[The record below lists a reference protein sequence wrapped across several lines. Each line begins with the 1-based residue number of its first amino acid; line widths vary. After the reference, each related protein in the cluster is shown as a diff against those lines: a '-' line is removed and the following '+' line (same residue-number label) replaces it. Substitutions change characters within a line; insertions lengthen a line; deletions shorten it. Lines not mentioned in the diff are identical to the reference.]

1 MIKIY
6 TYKRILNYKILL
18 LSLSLFLFYG
28 LVDFDFRTDKS
39 NQLEIYRQELA
50 KIEKDILDTKS
61 AITLNSEQLKNYS
74 TQVSAVADLL
84 KKVQPDTL
92 KEERAMILM
101 DEQLKKVNDKLL
113 KIKAKFGARA
123 IWLYKNGENYE
134 SDLLFSSKSLN
145 DFYVRLAYLE
155 KATKIRKSEIEK
167 IRKEQKVLQEAK
179 RIMTLS
185 YGQKMKVI
193 ETKAEDKQSLM
204 EKKIQF
210 ENKVK
215 SLKYRVDEL
224 ERRKDFLEKNI
235 NQIEF
240 QLSDKFFDHYVTL
253 DQNVTYDGQA
263 ISTLKGKLIVP
274 VLSTYIL
281 KDFGLGFDI
290 NHRIYSYNTGID
302 VSIAKGSEVKAVAS
316 GTVETIIF
324 IPLYGTMVFIN
335 HGEGFKSV
343 YGVVEN
349 IKVKQGDIVK
359 AGSVIATTSEN
370 ENGQSF
376 HFELWRWSR
385 ALDPKQWVKVN

>member
-1 MIKIY
+1 MSFSI
-6 TYKRILNYKILL
+6 
-18 LSLSLFLFYG
+18 FLFCG

-74 TQVSAVADLL
+74 AQVSAVADLL

-101 DEQLKKVNDKLL
+101 DAQLKKVNEKLL
-113 KIKAKFGARA
+113 NIKAKFGARV

-134 SDLLFSSKSLN
+134 SELLFSSKSLN

-185 YGQKMKVI
+185 YGQKMKII
-193 ETKAEDKQSLM
+193 EGKSEDKQTLM

-210 ENKVK
+210 ETKVK

-224 ERRKDFLEKNI
+224 ARRKDFLTKNI
-235 NQIEF
+235 EAIESR
-240 QLSDKFFDHYVTL
+240 LSDKSFDHYVTL
-253 DQNVTYDGQA
+253 DQTVNYDGQPV
-263 ISTLKGKLIVP
+263 STLKGKLILP
-274 VLSTYIL
+274 VLSTFIM
-281 KDFGLGFDI
+281 KDFGLGF
-290 NHRIYSYNTGID
+290 NYNNRIYSYNTGID
-302 VSIAKGSEVKAVAS
+302 VSISKGSEVKAIAS
-316 GTVETIIF
+316 GTVESIIF
-324 IPLYGTMVFIN
+324 MPMYGNVVFIN

-343 YGVVEN
+343 YGVIEN
-349 IKVKQGDIVK
+349 IKVKPGDIVK
-359 AGSVIATTSEN
+359 AGNVIAYTSEN

-385 ALDPKQWVKVN
+385 ALDPKQWIKVN

>member
-1 MIKIY
+1 
-6 TYKRILNYKILL
+6 
-18 LSLSLFLFYG
+18 LSFSIFLFCG

-61 AITLNSEQLKNYS
+61 AITLNSEQLKNY
-74 TQVSAVADLL
+74 TAQVSAVADLL
-84 KKVQPDTL
+84 KRVQPDTL
-92 KEERAMILM
+92 REERALILM

-113 KIKAKFGARA
+113 KIKAKFGARV

-134 SDLLFSSKSLN
+134 SELLFSSKSLN

-185 YGQKMKVI
+185 YAQKMKVI
-193 ETKAEDKQSLM
+193 EGKSEDKQTLM
-204 EKKIQF
+204 EKKIQL
-210 ENKVK
+210 ESKVK

-224 ERRKDFLEKNI
+224 ERRKDFLNKNVSLI
-235 NQIEF
+235 ENQ
-240 QLSDKFFDHYVTL
+240 LADKSFDRYVTL
-253 DQNVTYDGQA
+253 DQTVNYEGQPV
-263 ISTLKGKLIVP
+263 STLKGKLIVP

-281 KDFGLGFDI
+281 KDFGLGFDF
-290 NHRIYSYNTGID
+290 NYKIYTYNTGID

-316 GTVETIIF
+316 GTVESVIF
-324 IPLYGTMVFIN
+324 MPLYGNIIFIN
-335 HGEGFKSV
+335 HGEGIKSV
-343 YGVVEN
+343 YAILEN

-359 AGSVIATTSEN
+359 AGNVIAYTSDN
-370 ENGQSF
+370 EYGQAF

-385 ALDPKQWVKVN
+385 ALDPKQWIKVN

>member
-1 MIKIY
+1 MSFSI
-6 TYKRILNYKILL
+6 
-18 LSLSLFLFYG
+18 FLFCG

-61 AITLNSEQLKNYS
+61 AIALNSEQLKNYT

-92 KEERAMILM
+92 KEERALILM

-113 KIKAKFGARA
+113 KIKAKFGARV

-134 SDLLFSSKSLN
+134 SELLFSSKSLN

-179 RIMTLS
+179 RIMTMS

-193 ETKAEDKQSLM
+193 ESKSEDKQTLM

-224 ERRKDFLEKNI
+224 ERRKDFLSKNI
-235 NQIEF
+235 SSIEN
-240 QLSDKFFDHYVTL
+240 QLSDKTFDNYVTL
-253 DQNVTYDGQA
+253 DQTVNYDGQPV
-263 ISTLKGKLIVP
+263 STLKGKLITP
-274 VLSTYIL
+274 VLSTYVL
-281 KDFGLGFDI
+281 KDFGLGFDV

-302 VSIAKGSEVKAVAS
+302 VSIAKGSEVKAIAS
-316 GTVETIIF
+316 GTVESVIF
-324 IPLYGTMVFIN
+324 MPLYGNVIFIN

-343 YGVVEN
+343 YAILEN
-349 IKVKQGDIVK
+349 IKVKPGDAVK
-359 AGSVIATTSEN
+359 AGNVIAYTSDN

-385 ALDPKQWVKVN
+385 ALDPKQWIKVN

>member
-1 MIKIY
+1 MSFSI
-6 TYKRILNYKILL
+6 
-18 LSLSLFLFYG
+18 FLFCG

-61 AITLNSEQLKNYS
+61 AITLNSEQLKNY
-74 TQVSAVADLL
+74 TAQVSAVADLL
-84 KKVQPDTL
+84 KRVQPDTL
-92 KEERAMILM
+92 REERALILM

-113 KIKAKFGARA
+113 KIKAKFGARV

-134 SDLLFSSKSLN
+134 SELLFSSKSLN

-185 YGQKMKVI
+185 YAQKMKVI
-193 ETKAEDKQSLM
+193 EGKSEDKQTLM
-204 EKKIQF
+204 EKKIQL
-210 ENKVK
+210 ESKVK

-224 ERRKDFLEKNI
+224 ERRKDFLNKNVSLI
-235 NQIEF
+235 ENQ
-240 QLSDKFFDHYVTL
+240 LADKSFDRYVTL
-253 DQNVTYDGQA
+253 DQTVNYEGQPV
-263 ISTLKGKLIVP
+263 STLKGKLIVP

-281 KDFGLGFDI
+281 KDFGLGFDF
-290 NHRIYSYNTGID
+290 NYKIYTYNTGID

-316 GTVETIIF
+316 GTVESVIF
-324 IPLYGTMVFIN
+324 MPLYGNIIFIN
-335 HGEGFKSV
+335 HGEGIKSV
-343 YGVVEN
+343 YAILEN

-359 AGSVIATTSEN
+359 AGNVIAYTSDN
-370 ENGQSF
+370 EYGQAF

-385 ALDPKQWVKVN
+385 ALDPKQWIKVN

>member
-1 MIKIY
+1 MSFSI
-6 TYKRILNYKILL
+6 
-18 LSLSLFLFYG
+18 FLFCG

-61 AITLNSEQLKNYS
+61 AIALNSEQLKNYS
-74 TQVSAVADLL
+74 AQVSAVADLL

-92 KEERAMILM
+92 KEERALILM
-101 DEQLKKVNDKLL
+101 DAQLKKVNDKLL
-113 KIKAKFGARA
+113 KIKAKFGARV

-134 SDLLFSSKSLN
+134 SELLFSSKSLN

-193 ETKAEDKQSLM
+193 EGKSEDKQTLM

-210 ENKVK
+210 ETKVK

-224 ERRKDFLEKNI
+224 DRRKDFLTKNI
-235 NQIEF
+235 AAIENQ
-240 QLSDKFFDHYVTL
+240 LADKSFDHYVTL
-253 DQNVTYDGQA
+253 DQTVNYDGQPV
-263 ISTLKGKLIVP
+263 STLKGKLIVP
-274 VLSTYIL
+274 VLSTFIM
-281 KDFGLGFDI
+281 KDFGLGF
-290 NHRIYSYNTGID
+290 NYNNRIYSYNTGID
-302 VSIAKGSEVKAVAS
+302 VSISKGSEVKAIAS
-316 GTVETIIF
+316 GIVESIIF
-324 IPLYGTMVFIN
+324 MPMYGNVVFIN

-343 YGVVEN
+343 YGIIEN
-349 IKVKQGDIVK
+349 IKVKPGDVVK
-359 AGSVIATTSEN
+359 AGNVIAYTSEN

-376 HFELWRWSR
+376 HFEFWRWSR
-385 ALDPKQWVKVN
+385 ALDPKQWIKVN